1 MNCTVIHKNPMNLF
15 NVGLYHREADTKLC
29 TCTGRGA
36 RSHASRKEKGRKK
49 ENRRESYRIL
59 PMEKKC
65 GQRDRRDSEQTTL
78 EWLKWEAT
86 QENTGYR
93 EGM

>member
-59 PMEKKC
+59 PVEKNKVWTK
-65 GQRDRRDSEQTTL
+65 GQEGLRTDNFEVAEMGGHT
-78 EWLKWEAT
+78 
-86 QENTGYR
+86 R
-93 EGM
+93 EHRL